1 MPPLAPHTSLRTHD
15 VTNQVPPRG
24 DFDRYATDATLQRA
38 LAAFATPTED
48 VAAFGQVCGQERLA
62 QLGHD
67 VNRHLPELVL
77 FDRYGHRL
85 DEVRFHPGY
94 HELFALACEAGVHN
108 AAWTG
113 RTHTTHAALE
123 YLFSQIEAGICC
135 PLTMTYAAVPALRH
149 QPDVAARFVPGLL
162 SSTYDGRFL
171 PPGQK
176 RGLTCGMAMTEKQGG
191 SDVRANTTRAQ
202 PVGEAK
208 PGGVWQLTG
217 HKWFCSA
224 PMSDVFLVLAQ
235 TDAGLGCFAVPR
247 WLEDGTRNRI
257 HVQRLKDKLG
267 NKSNA
272 SSEIEMD
279 GALGYLVGEPGR
291 GVRTILEM
299 VHHTR
304 LDCTIAAASLAR
316 AAVVEAVH
324 HARHRVSFGTT
335 LIDHPLMAHVLAD
348 LALETSAWTWL
359 SLRVAAAFD
368 RGDAEAAFARI
379 AVAVAKYVT
388 NKRCPTLVAEAME
401 CLGGAGYVEE
411 APLARLYREAPLNG
425 IWEGS
430 GNVICLDVLRAMHKE
445 PESLR
450 ALLSELAEAT
460 GQHPAYD
467 TALLALRDALQD
479 PSHLEVRARTLVERM
494 GYLLAACTLLR
505 FAPRAHAEAWCR
517 SRLGGEGGIALG
529 TLPADIDAR
538 AIVDDLVGA

>member
-15 VTNQVPPRG
+15 IINQVPPRG
-24 DFDRYATDATLQRA
+24 DFDRFGTDATLQRA
-38 LAAFATPTED
+38 LKAFGTPTDD
-48 VAAFGQVCGQERLA
+48 VAAFGRRCGEERIA

-67 VNRHLPELVL
+67 VNRYPPELVL

-123 YLFSQIEAGICC
+123 YLFSQVEAGICC
-135 PLTMTYAAVPALRH
+135 PLTMTYAAIPALRH
-149 QPDVAARFVPGLL
+149 QPEVAARFVPGLL
-162 SSTYDGRFL
+162 SSTYDGRCL
-171 PPGQK
+171 PPAQK

-191 SDVRANTTRAQ
+191 SDVRANTTRAL
-202 PVGEAK
+202 PVGPAA
-208 PGGVWQLTG
+208 PGGLWQLTG

-224 PMSDVFLVLAQ
+224 PMSDLFLVLAQ
-235 TDAGLGCFAVPR
+235 TEAGLGCFAVPR
-247 WLEDGTRNRI
+247 WLDDGTRNRV

-272 SSEIEMD
+272 SSEIELD
-279 GALGYLVGEPGR
+279 GAFGYLVGEPGR

-316 AAVVEAVH
+316 AALVEAVH
-324 HARHRVSFGTT
+324 HARHRIAFGKT
-335 LIDHPLMAHVLAD
+335 LIDQPLMAHVLAD

-368 RGDAEAAFARI
+368 AGPEQAAFARI
-379 AVAVAKYVT
+379 AVAVAKYAT

-411 APLARLYREAPLNG
+411 GPMPRLYREAPLNG

-450 ALLSELAEAT
+450 ALLAELAHAT

-467 TALLALRDALQD
+467 AALLTLRDALAD
-479 PSHLEVRARTLVERM
+479 PSHLEVRARALVERM
-494 GYLLAACTLLR
+494 GDMLAACTMLR
-505 FAPRAHAEAWCR
+505 WAPWDEAALWCR
-517 SRLGGEGGIALG
+517 TRLGGEHGVALG
-529 TLPADIDAR
+529 TLPADAPSR
-538 AIVDDLVGA
+538 ALIDDLVRA